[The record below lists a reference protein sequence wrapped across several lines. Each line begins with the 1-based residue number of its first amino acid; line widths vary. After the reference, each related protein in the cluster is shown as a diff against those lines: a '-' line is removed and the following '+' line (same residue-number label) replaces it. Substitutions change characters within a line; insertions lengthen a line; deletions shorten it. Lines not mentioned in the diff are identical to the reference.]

1 MMTTAGG
8 RPETGRVTEAATAG
22 ASTTG
27 RRRLSLAA
35 ICTAAGLVWLA
46 FADLGVAIPTMAER
60 LPADL
65 SALQWANNA
74 FSLAT
79 GALVIAAGKFGD
91 IFGRRRM
98 LGLGIVL
105 FAAFSIVAA
114 PATNV
119 GTLIAGRALMG
130 AGAALIL
137 PATLALIPAEFS
149 GAAELTA
156 FGMWQAVAWGGQ
168 AIGPAV
174 GGVLTSG
181 PGWQWLFWINVPL
194 GVVTCL
200 VLRFSTPESRDER
213 ASRRIDWL
221 GLATIGLAVFALL
234 FALTDGPSAGWG
246 DPLVVG
252 LLIAFV
258 ALVLIWYVVERRTAD
273 PLVDLDLFRLRA
285 YDGALTANLVMNL
298 AFGGLS
304 YLLVLWLQNVRGYG
318 AVEAGLLMLPSTL
331 GIFVFIPQGARLAKR
346 WGGRAPVL
354 VGLFVLAAGL
364 AVLGLLSADST
375 LWLLATGLLVV
386 GIGLGV
392 LSTPIS
398 DTAVGEVP
406 IDLAG
411 AAAGVF
417 KMSSMV
423 GGALG
428 VAVLSA
434 LTRGF
439 SGGAT
444 RDALHGAGL
453 SAADVEAAKNALV
466 GSASFQDALASLPA
480 DLGRS
485 VTAAVAAGFSDGV
498 ADALLVTAG
507 IALVA
512 LAAVRLVWPGR
523 RPHTKGPWFSAQP
536 HETNPR
542 R

>member
-1 MMTTAGG
+1 MMTSSRR
-8 RPETGRVTEAATAG
+8 RPETGRVTEATTAG
-22 ASTTG
+22 ASTAG
-27 RRRLSLAA
+27 GRRLSLAA

-46 FADLGVAIPTMAER
+46 FADVGVAIPTMAEK
-60 LPADL
+60 LHADL

-74 FSLAT
+74 FSLVT

-98 LGLGIVL
+98 LSLGIVL

-114 PATNV
+114 LAPNV
-119 GTLIAGRALMG
+119 GTLIAGRGLMG
-130 AGAALIL
+130 IGAALIL

-149 GAAELTA
+149 GPAELTA
-156 FGMWQAVAWGGQ
+156 FGVWQAVAWGGQ
-168 AIGPAV
+168 AIGPAI

-181 PGWQWLFWINVPL
+181 LGWPWLFWINVPL
-194 GVVTCL
+194 GIVTFL
-200 VLRFSTPESRDER
+200 VLRVSTPESRDGQ

-221 GLATIGLAVFALL
+221 GLATIGLAIFALL
-234 FALTDGPSAGWG
+234 FALTDGPAVGWS
-246 DPLVVG
+246 DPLVIG

-258 ALVLIWYVVERRTAD
+258 LLVIAWYVIERRSAD
-273 PLVDLDLFRLRA
+273 PLVNLDLFRLRA

-318 AVEAGLLMLPSTL
+318 PVEAGLLMLPSTL
-331 GIFVFIPQGARLAKR
+331 GIFLLIPQGARLEKR
-346 WGGRAPVL
+346 RGGRVPV
-354 VGLFVLAAGL
+354 VIGLFVLAAGL
-364 AVLGLLSADST
+364 AVLGFLSADST
-375 LWLLATGLLVV
+375 LWLLAAGLLII

-439 SGGAT
+439 SGRET
-444 RDALHGAGL
+444 ESALHGAGL
-453 SAADVEAAKNALV
+453 SAADIETAKNALV
-466 GSASFQDALASLPA
+466 GSSSFRDAIASLPPE
-480 DLGRS
+480 LGRS
-485 VTAAVAAGFSDGV
+485 VTAAVTAGFSDGI

-507 IALVA
+507 IVLVA
-512 LAAVRLVWPGR
+512 LITVRLLWPSR
-523 RPHTKGPWFSAQP
+523 TKK
-536 HETNPR
+536 T
-542 R
+542 

>member
-1 MMTTAGG
+1 MTANAG
-8 RPETGRVTEAATAG
+8 PM
-22 ASTTG
+22 TTG
-27 RRRLSLAA
+27 RRRASLAA

-46 FADLGVAIPTMAER
+46 FADLGVAIPTMAGE
-60 LPADL
+60 LHADL

-74 FSLAT
+74 FSLVT

-98 LGLGIVL
+98 LSLGIVL

-114 PATNV
+114 LAPDV
-119 GTLIAGRALMG
+119 GVLIAGRGLMG
-130 AGAALIL
+130 IGAALIL

-149 GAAELTA
+149 GPAELTA
-156 FGMWQAVAWGGQ
+156 FGVWQAVAWGGQ

-174 GGVLTSG
+174 GGLLTSG
-181 PGWQWLFWINVPL
+181 LGWQWLFWINVPL
-194 GVVTCL
+194 GIATYL
-200 VLRFSTPESRDER
+200 LLRASTPESRDTE
-213 ASRRIDWL
+213 ASRSIDWL
-221 GLATIGLAVFALL
+221 GLATIGLAIFALL
-234 FALTDGPSAGWG
+234 FALTDGPSVGWG

-258 ALVLIWYVVERRTAD
+258 VLVLAWYAIERNARD
-273 PLVDLDLFRLRA
+273 PLVNLRLFTMRA
-285 YDGALTANLVMNL
+285 YDGALTANLAMNL

-331 GIFVFIPQGARLAKR
+331 GIFVFIPLGSRLESR
-346 WGGRAPVL
+346 RGGRMPVL
-354 VGLFVLAAGL
+354 TGLLVLAAGL
-364 AVLGLLSADST
+364 AVLGFLSADST
-375 LWLLATGLLVV
+375 LWLLAAGLLVIGV
-386 GIGLGV
+386 GLGT

-411 AAAGVF
+411 SAAGVF

-434 LTRGF
+434 LTSGF
-439 SGGAT
+439 AGGAT
-444 RDALHGAGL
+444 EDALRGAGL
-453 SAADVEAAKNALV
+453 SAADIDAAKNALV
-466 GSASFQDALASLPA
+466 GSPSFQDAIATLPA
-480 DLGRS
+480 ALKNE
-485 VTAAVAAGFSDGV
+485 VTAAVAAGFSDGI

-507 IALVA
+507 LV
-512 LAAVRLVWPGR
+512 LAALIVVRLLWPGS
-523 RPHTKGPWFSAQP
+523 KGESRAGQR
-536 HETNPR
+536 HQ
-542 R
+542 

>member
-1 MMTTAGG
+1 MTD
-8 RPETGRVTEAATAG
+8 AAA
-22 ASTTG
+22 AAATTG
-27 RRRLSLAA
+27 RRGLSLAA

-46 FADLGVAIPTMAER
+46 FADLGVAIPTMASE
-60 LPADL
+60 LHADL
-65 SALQWANNA
+65 GALQWANNA
-74 FSLAT
+74 FSLVT

-105 FAAFSIVAA
+105 FSAFSIVAA
-114 PATNV
+114 LAPNV
-119 GTLIAGRALMG
+119 GLLITGRALMG
-130 AGAALIL
+130 IGAALIL

-149 GAAELTA
+149 APAELTA
-156 FGMWQAVAWGGQ
+156 FGVWQAVAWGGQ
-168 AIGPAV
+168 AVGPAI

-181 PGWQWLFWINVPL
+181 LGWPWLFWINVPL
-194 GVVTCL
+194 GAATYF
-200 VLRFSTPESRDER
+200 VLRATTPESRDEQ

-221 GLATIGLAVFALL
+221 GSATIGLAIFALL
-234 FALTDGPSAGWG
+234 FALTDGPAVGWG

-252 LLIAFV
+252 LLVAFV
-258 ALVLIWYVVERRTAD
+258 VLVLAWYAIERRVAD
-273 PLVDLDLFRLRA
+273 PLVKLELFKLRA

-331 GIFVFIPQGARLAKR
+331 GIFLFIPQGSRLESR
-346 WGGRAPVL
+346 RGGRMPVL
-354 VGLFVLAAGL
+354 LGLLVLAAGL
-364 AVLGLLSADST
+364 AVLGFLSADST
-375 LWLLATGLLVV
+375 LWLLAAGLLVIGV
-386 GIGLGV
+386 GLGV

-398 DTAVGEVP
+398 DTAVGGVP
-406 IDLAG
+406 FDLAG

-439 SGGAT
+439 SAGASE
-444 RDALHGAGL
+444 DALKGAGL
-453 SAADVEAAKNALV
+453 SAADIETARNALV
-466 GSASFQDALASLPA
+466 GSASFKDAIASLPA
-480 DLGRS
+480 GLGKS
-485 VTAAVAAGFSDGV
+485 VTTAVEIGFSDGI

-507 IALVA
+507 IVVVA
-512 LAAVRLVWPGR
+512 LIIVQLLWPGR
-523 RPHTKGPWFSAQP
+523 EALGTTAKKP
-536 HETNPR
+536 
-542 R
+542 